1 MSQMEQRQHT
11 RERKPREQEIG
22 IRDVY
27 QELRRT
33 NERLR
38 AVEIHLAA
46 HRAEHKSLTAYKA
59 MLYPTMVGVAGALA
73 GILIK

>member
-1 MSQMEQRQHT
+1 MNPVEHHQR
-11 RERKPREQEIG
+11 KAPREQEIG

-27 QELRRT
+27 QELRRM

-38 AVEIHLAA
+38 AVEIHLAS

>member
-1 MSQMEQRQHT
+1 MSAMEQREHQ

-27 QELRRT
+27 QELRRM
-33 NERLR
+33 NDRLR
-38 AVEIHLAA
+38 TVEIHLAS

-59 MLYPTMVGVAGALA
+59 MLYPTMIGAAGALA

>member
-1 MSQMEQRQHT
+1 MEQREHQGG
-11 RERKPREQEIG
+11 RKPREREIG

-27 QELRRT
+27 DEMRRM
-33 NERLR
+33 NDRLR
-38 AVEIHLAA
+38 TVEIHLAS

-59 MLYPTMVGVAGALA
+59 MLYPTMIGAAGALA

>member
-1 MSQMEQRQHT
+1 MNTAEH
-11 RERKPREQEIG
+11 EHRKPAREQEIG

-27 QELRRT
+27 QELRRM
-33 NERLR
+33 NDRLR
-38 AVEIHLAA
+38 TVEIHLAS

-59 MLYPTMVGVAGALA
+59 MLYPTMIGAAGALA

>member
-1 MSQMEQRQHT
+1 MEQREHQ
-11 RERKPREQEIG
+11 RERKPRERDIG

-27 QELRRT
+27 DEMRRI

-38 AVEIHLAA
+38 VVEIHLAS

-59 MLYPTMVGVAGALA
+59 MLYPTMIGAAGALA